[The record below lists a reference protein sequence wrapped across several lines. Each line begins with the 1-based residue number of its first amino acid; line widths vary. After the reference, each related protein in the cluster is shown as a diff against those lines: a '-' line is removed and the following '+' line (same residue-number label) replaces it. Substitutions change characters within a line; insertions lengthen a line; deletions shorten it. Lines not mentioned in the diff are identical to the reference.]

1 MSVTVSF
8 QRSHSLEPAAP
19 VFADSAADRVKRL
32 QQKPEYQGKAFRVY
46 VTGGGCS
53 GFQYGFKFDAPAD
66 GDLRLQNGG
75 VEMVVDPMSLKL
87 LAGASIEYVVNL
99 QGAQFVVNNPNV
111 ATTCGCGASF
121 SI

>member
-1 MSVTVSF
+1 MSVAVSF
-8 QRSHSLEPAAP
+8 QKINSLEPAPP
-19 VFADSAADRVKRL
+19 VFADSAADRVRVL
-32 QQKPEYQGKAFRVY
+32 QEKPEYQGMAFRVY

-53 GFQYGFKFDAPAD
+53 GFQYGFKFDTPAD
-66 GDLRLQNGG
+66 DDLRLENGG

-87 LAGASIEYVVNL
+87 LAGANIEYTVNL
-99 QGAQFVVNNPNV
+99 QGAQFVVSNPNV